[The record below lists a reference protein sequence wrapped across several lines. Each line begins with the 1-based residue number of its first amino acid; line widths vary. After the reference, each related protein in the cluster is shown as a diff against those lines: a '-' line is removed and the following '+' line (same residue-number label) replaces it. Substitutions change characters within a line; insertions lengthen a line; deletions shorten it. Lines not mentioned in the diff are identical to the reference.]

1 MALTYFYPDA
11 YLQPLVTEPRE
22 QRAIAD
28 VVGQFETTTALPAF
42 WKQRLV
48 ILRAYVITSQE
59 SQRAPDDL
67 FSAKLKTYSA
77 EWDKAGPA
85 AIIARDAGGSSSTG
99 GGQVGGASFVSVSL
113 ERC

>member
-1 MALTYFYPDA
+1 MAMTYFYQDA

-28 VVGQFETTTALPAF
+28 VAGQFEATTTLPPF
-42 WKQRLV
+42 WKERLV
-48 ILRAYVITSQE
+48 RLRAYIITCQE

-77 EWDKAGPA
+77 EWDKAVPA
-85 AIIARDAGGSSSTG
+85 AMLARDAASTSAPSAGPVGGGSFFT
-99 GGQVGGASFVSVSL
+99 VPL

>member
-11 YLQPLVTEPRE
+11 YLQPLVTESRE

-28 VVGQFETTTALPAF
+28 VAGQFEATTALPAF

-48 ILRAYVITSQE
+48 ILRAYVITCQE
-59 SQRAPDDL
+59 SQRAPEDL
-67 FSAKLKTYSA
+67 FTAKLKTYSA

-85 AIIARDAGGSSSTG
+85 AIVARDAEASGGSG
-99 GGQVGGASFVSVSL
+99 VAVGGASFVSVSL

>member
-28 VVGQFETTTALPAF
+28 VAGQFETTTALPAF

-48 ILRAYVITSQE
+48 ILRAYVLTCQE
-59 SQRAPDDL
+59 CQKAPEDL
-67 FSAKLKTYSA
+67 FSAKLRAYSA
-77 EWDKAGPA
+77 EWDKAVPA
-85 AIIARDAGGSSSTG
+85 AIVARDSASAGTG
-99 GGQVGGASFVSVSL
+99 GTVGGASFVTVSL